1 MAKEEAKKK
10 TSTKTTKTTKTT
22 KKAAPAKKAVAKK
35 EVAKKTTPAK
45 KTTTKKAA
53 PKAKKSPVLVQESNQ
68 YGKML
73 AAILAIAIV
82 LVACYCGYQI
92 KTGNWM
98 FGEVKQTEDEKKFE
112 EEYESLNG
120 TANEEGITNKTVD
133 VIKDNNIEYITLEEA
148 DKMLEEGTG
157 VIYFGYASCP
167 WCRNLVPVM
176 LDAVQETKLDKVYY
190 VNLID
195 EEGNDLRS
203 KYILNK
209 KNKPKK
215 EKDASMEYYNI
226 LAALSEHVSQY
237 VLYTEAGEPV
247 QVPEKRLSAPTVVAV
262 KEGTVIGLY
271 ESTVEMD
278 EKDGGAVKVISKNEK
293 EEAKKAYV
301 ELFNKYLEKDD
312 KKEE

>member
-1 MAKEEAKKK
+1 MAKEETKK
-10 TSTKTTKTTKTT
+10 KTT
-22 KKAAPAKKAVAKK
+22 KK
-35 EVAKKTTPAK
+35 TPAK

-53 PKAKKSPVLVQESNQ
+53 VAKKAPVKKAPAKKTTKVAKKTPVVVQESNE
-68 YGKML
+68 YGKM
-73 AAILAIAIV
+73 IIALVLIALV
-82 LVACYCGYQI
+82 LVACYCGYQY
-92 KTGNWM
+92 KSGNWE
-98 FGEVKQTEDEKKFE
+98 GVVKQTEDEKKFE
-112 EEYESLNG
+112 TEYETLNG
-120 TANEEGITNKTVD
+120 TANEEGVAHKTVN
-133 VIKDNNIEYITLEEA
+133 ILKDNNVKYITLEEA
-148 DKMLEEGTG
+148 DKMLEEGSG
-157 VIYFGYASCP
+157 VIYFGFASCP
-167 WCRNLVPVM
+167 WCRNLVPTL
-176 LDAVQETKLDKVYY
+176 LDVAKEEELEEIYY
-190 VNLID
+190 VNLLD

-203 KYILNK
+203 KYTLNN

-237 VLYTEAGEPV
+237 VLYTESGEPV

-262 KEGTVIGLY
+262 KEGTVLGLY
-271 ESTVEMD
+271 EATVEMD

>member
-10 TSTKTTKTTKTT
+10 TSAKTTKTTKTT

-45 KTTTKKAA
+45 KTTTKKTT

-73 AAILAIAIV
+73 AAILAIALV

-120 TANEEGITNKTVD
+120 TANADGITNKTVD
-133 VIKDNNIEYITLEEA
+133 VIKDNNIEYITLAEA

-226 LAALSEHVSQY
+226 LASLSEYLSQY
-237 VLYTEAGEPV
+237 VLYTEAGKEIE
-247 QVPEKRLSAPTVVAV
+247 VPEKRLSAPTVVAV
-262 KEGTVIGLY
+262 KKGEVLDVY
-271 ESTVEMD
+271 EATVEMTEED
-278 EKDGGAVKVISKNEK
+278 AGAVKVYTKEDKKNAE
-293 EEAKKAYV
+293 KAYK
-301 ELFNKYLEKDD
+301 ELIEIYLNG
-312 KKEE
+312 EEE